1 MTESTQSDLSGG
13 DVELTAQ
20 AQDLTNLVEYA
31 KNSIVSRAI
40 IDKPVGTVTVFA
52 FDAGQGLSEHQA
64 PFDATVVI
72 LDGSACI
79 TIDGKEVKAR
89 AGQIVIMPANVP
101 HALRAE
107 ESFKMMLI
115 MIKQE

>member
-1 MTESTQSDLSGG
+1 M
-13 DVELTAQ
+13 ELTAQ

-40 IDKPVGTVTVFA
+40 IDKSAGTITVFA
-52 FDAGQGLSEHQA
+52 IDAGQGLSEHQA

-79 TIDGKEVKAR
+79 TIGGKEVTAR

-107 ESFKMMLI
+107 EPFKMMLI

>member
-1 MTESTQSDLSGG
+1 MTETNQRNLPGTDGELS
-13 DVELTAQ
+13 AQ
-20 AQDLTNLVEYA
+20 TQDLKHLVEYA

-40 IDKPVGTVTVFA
+40 IDKSAGTITIFA

-64 PFDATVVI
+64 PFDAAVVL

-79 TIDGKEVKAR
+79 TLGGKELKAR
-89 AGQIVIMPANVP
+89 AGQIVIMPAHVP

-107 ESFKMMLI
+107 EPFKMMLI

>member
-1 MTESTQSDLSGG
+1 MTESIQSDLSGTE
-13 DVELTAQ
+13 VELTARTH
-20 AQDLTNLVEYA
+20 DLTNLVEYA
-31 KNSIVSRAI
+31 NNSIVSRTIA
-40 IDKPVGTVTVFA
+40 DKTAGTITVFA
-52 FDAGQGLSEHQA
+52 FGTGQGLSEHQA

-79 TIDGKEVKAR
+79 TIGGEEVRAR

-107 ESFKMMLI
+107 EPFKMMLI

>member
-1 MTESTQSDLSGG
+1 MSESTHSGSTG
-13 DVELTAQ
+13 TDAELTNQ

-31 KNSIVSRAI
+31 KNSIVSRTI
-40 IDKPVGTVTVFA
+40 IDKPLGTITVFA
-52 FDAGQGLSEHQA
+52 FDAGQALSEHQA

-79 TIDGKEVKAR
+79 TIGGKEVR
-89 AGQIVIMPANVP
+89 TEAGQIVIMPANVP
-101 HALRAE
+101 HAVRADVP
-107 ESFKMMLI
+107 FKMMLI

>member
-1 MTESTQSDLSGG
+1 MTKSTQTDPSGTDG
-13 DVELTAQ
+13 ALTAQ
-20 AQDLTNLVEYA
+20 AQDLTKLVEYA
-31 KNSIVSRAI
+31 KNSIVSRSI
-40 IDKPVGTVTVFA
+40 IDKSAGTITVFA

-79 TIDGKEVKAR
+79 TIGGKEVRAR
-89 AGQIVIMPANVP
+89 AGQIVIMPAHIS

-107 ESFKMMLI
+107 EPFKMMLI

>member
-1 MTESTQSDLSGG
+1 MTESIQSDLSKA

-20 AQDLTNLVEYA
+20 AQDLTSLVEYA
-31 KNSIVSRAI
+31 KNSVVSRTI
-40 IDKPVGTVTVFA
+40 TDKTAGTVTVFA

-64 PFDATVVI
+64 PFDATVVV
-72 LDGSACI
+72 LDGAACI
-79 TIDGKEVKAR
+79 TIGGEEVRAR

-101 HALRAE
+101 HAVRAE
-107 ESFKMMLI
+107 EPFKMMLI

>member
-1 MTESTQSDLSGG
+1 MTESTQSDLSEA
-13 DVELTAQ
+13 DVELRAQ

-31 KNSIVSRAI
+31 KNSVVSRTI
-40 IDKPVGTVTVFA
+40 TDKTAGTVTVFA
-52 FDAGQGLSEHQA
+52 FDVGQGLSEHQA

-72 LDGSACI
+72 LD
-79 TIDGKEVKAR
+79 V
-89 AGQIVIMPANVP
+89 PANVP

>member
-1 MTESTQSDLSGG
+1 MTESTQSDLSGT
-13 DVELTAQ
+13 DAELTAQ

-40 IDKPVGTVTVFA
+40 IDKPAGTVTVFA

-79 TIDGKEVKAR
+79 TIGGEEVQTK

-107 ESFKMMLI
+107 EPFKMMLI

>member
-1 MTESTQSDLSGG
+1 MTESTQVDLSGG

-31 KNSIVSRAI
+31 KNSIVSHAI

-79 TIDGKEVKAR
+79 TIGGEEVRAR

-101 HALRAE
+101 HALRSE
-107 ESFKMMLI
+107 EPFKMMLI
-115 MIKQE
+115 MIKQK